1 MIYRLMYVFMPS
13 VFILVACSGSSSESE
28 IPRAEVSN
36 SRPSEIPA
44 ESTNSSPVDAS
55 TDVSESDIW
64 HPAVNTS
71 WQWHL
76 NELPLDQ
83 SVDVEM
89 YDIDLFDTDSDV
101 VTALHAQGRIVIC
114 YMNAG
119 GSEDWRPDAAAFPRE
134 VIGKNLDGWEG
145 ENWLDIR
152 QIELLAPIMEA
163 RFDLCAAKGFDGVE
177 PDNVDGFQNDTGF
190 PLTYDDQREFNI
202 WLAAEAHKRGLS
214 IGLKNDMDQIPDLLE
229 HFDWALN
236 EQCFEYAECETLLP
250 FIEAGKPVF
259 TVEYELEPS
268 EFYDQANALNFNSM
282 KKNWNLDAWRAP
294 CR

>member
-1 MIYRLMYVFMPS
+1 MECRLMYVFVPS
-13 VFILVACSGSSSESE
+13 VFMLVACSASSSESE
-28 IPRAEVSN
+28 LQAAEDSIA
-36 SRPSEIPA
+36 RPSEVPA
-44 ESTNSSPVDAS
+44 ESISTPPVAAPIK
-55 TDVSESDIW
+55 TTESDIW

-71 WQWHL
+71 WQWQL

-89 YDIDLFDTDSDV
+89 YDIDLFDNDSDV
-101 VTALHAQGRIVIC
+101 VAALHAQGRIVIC
-114 YMNAG
+114 YLNAG
-119 GSEDWRPDAAAFPRE
+119 GWEDWRPDAEAFPRE
-134 VIGKNLDGWEG
+134 VIGKNLDGWQG

-152 QIELLAPIMEA
+152 QIEQLAPIMEA
-163 RFDLCAAKGFDGVE
+163 RFDLCAEKGFDGVE

-190 PLTYDDQREFNI
+190 PLTYDDQRKFNI
-202 WLAAEAHKRGLS
+202 WLAAQAHERGLS

-268 EFYDQANALNFNSM
+268 DFCDQANAFNFNSM